1 MHIFDA
7 FIGKSNK
14 AKMINKGNKPLPGTH
29 LVCDSLCHSGNNAGL
44 HTNASLFNQVK
55 DFFTKILSTSD
66 WPARWHCGTWSDFH
80 GWLYILSDL
89 SIWAAYFAIP
99 VLLYRIVH
107 KRRDLPF
114 LKIFWLFIAFIL
126 LCGTTHLL
134 DAMIFWW
141 PAYRLSALI
150 KLATGLVSIV
160 TVFALYKIVP
170 LINNLRT
177 LAQLEAQID
186 ERKKAEQEARH
197 QQVLKQ
203 ATEELMAKKDEFM
216 SIASHE
222 LKTPITSVKAS
233 LQLLQRMAAK
243 DEALQQ
249 TLPFVNKA
257 AKQVDKLTDIIHDLL
272 DVTRIQAG
280 KLELNRTEFNL
291 ADLVKECVEQC
302 EPERYDKKIKITGDE
317 QILVNADR
325 NRIEQVIINLL
336 TNALKYSPKDDKIT
350 ISIERQDNSLVKVSV
365 KDNGIGIPGDK
376 IENIFDRFYRVENN
390 SPHLSGLGLGLYIS
404 SEIIKR
410 HGREI
415 GVESAPGKG
424 SDFWFTL

>member
-1 MHIFDA
+1 MISQ
-7 FIGKSNK
+7 GNK
-14 AKMINKGNKPLPGTH
+14 ALPQSH
-29 LVCDSLCHSGNNAGL
+29 LVCDSLCRSGNRANL
-44 HTNASLFNQVK
+44 HAKASFISQVK
-55 DFFTKILSTSD
+55 EFFTKIFSTSD

-99 VLLYRIVH
+99 ILLYRIVN

-141 PAYRLSALI
+141 PAYRLSALVR
-150 KLATGLVSIV
+150 LATALVSV
-160 TVFALYKIVP
+160 FTVFSLYKIIP

-177 LAQLEAQID
+177 RTQLETEIE
-186 ERKKAEQEARH
+186 ERKKAEQEAHH

-203 ATEELMAKKDEFM
+203 AAEDLMAKKDEFM

-233 LQLLQRMAAK
+233 LQVLQRMAAK
-243 DEALQQ
+243 DEALQK
-249 TLPFVNKA
+249 TLPFVDKA
-257 AKQVDKLTDIIHDLL
+257 ARQVNKLTDIIHELL

-280 KLELNRTEFNL
+280 KIELHQTAFDLVE
-291 ADLVKECVEQC
+291 LVKECVEQC
-302 EPERYDKKIKITGDE
+302 KREDGDQNIE
-317 QILVNADR
+317 INSNETTIVHADR
-325 NRIEQVIINLL
+325 NRIEQVITNLL
-336 TNALKYSPKDDKIT
+336 TNAIKYSPGDEQIT
-350 ISIERQDNSLVKVSV
+350 VTIERLDNSLVKVSV
-365 KDNGIGIPGDK
+365 KDKGIGIPADK
-376 IENIFDRFYRVENN
+376 IDNIFDRFYRVENN

-415 GVESAPGKG
+415 GVESSPGKG